1 MSHVFDFKLFFF
13 FTKEFK
19 FLIFIDINT
28 IKYLFIINSQL
39 ISDFNNYIHIYI
51 IIKIIQN
58 ISIILIINIVNI
70 KKV

>member
-1 MSHVFDFKLFFF
+1 MFLFLNFFFF

>member
-1 MSHVFDFKLFFF
+1 MFLTLNFFFF